1 MIDNNIEIE
10 GARTLSEMLKN
21 NTTLT
26 ELSLSGEYDEI
37 QKRVRKSMKNE

>member
-37 QKRVRKSMKNE
+37 QKKGEKEYENE

>member
-26 ELSLSGEYDEI
+26 ELSLSGEYDKI
-37 QKRVRKSMKNE
+37 QKGEKEYEK